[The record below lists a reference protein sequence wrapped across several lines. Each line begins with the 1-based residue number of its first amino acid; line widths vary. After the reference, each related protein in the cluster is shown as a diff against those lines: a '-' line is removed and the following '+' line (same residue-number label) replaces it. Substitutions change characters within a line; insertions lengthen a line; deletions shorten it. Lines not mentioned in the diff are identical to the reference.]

1 MGVLFAVLGVL
12 GFSFK
17 AILIKLAY
25 RWAPV
30 DPVVLMTLRML
41 YAAPFFLL
49 MAWWSERAAAPGQIS
64 PRDAWMLIGLGFI
77 GYYLSSLLDFI
88 GLQYVTASLERLVL
102 FLYPTIVVV
111 LSALFLGQ
119 PITRRAVAAL
129 VLSYAG
135 IALAV
140 FHDVRVTGDPRA
152 IALGSALVFASA
164 VGYAIYLV
172 GATGVI
178 RRLGPSRFIAWA
190 MLAATAFIA
199 LHFVLTRPLSAL
211 AAPRSIQLLSLAM
224 AFFCTVLPT
233 WMIAESIR
241 RIGAST
247 SSLVGSLGPMFTI
260 GFGALLLD
268 EPINLLQMIG
278 VVLVLAGVMLVSR
291 GAGTPRTTPGAR
303 NAVRRSAI

>member
-1 MGVLFAVLGVL
+1 MPGIA
-12 GFSFK
+12 
-17 AILIKLAY
+17 
-25 RWAPV
+25 
-30 DPVVLMTLRML
+30 RM
-41 YAAPFFLL
+41 
-49 MAWWSERAAAPGQIS
+49 ST
-64 PRDAWMLIGLGFI
+64 RDVRVLIGLGFI

-172 GATGVI
+172 GATGI
-178 RRLGPSRFIAWA
+178 IGRLGPSRFIAWA
-190 MLAATAFIA
+190 MLAATAFIS
-199 LHFVLTRPLSAL
+199 LHFVLTRPLRAL
-211 AAPRSIQLLSLAM
+211 AAPQSIQLLALAM

-291 GAGTPRTTPGAR
+291 GAGRPRATPTAR
-303 NAVRRSAI
+303 NAARSGTV